1 MFTNKIRQKIL
12 LFAAVAAFPLLA
24 GCVSSEYAT
33 YGPPAEEVEVYG
45 VAPGPDFIWV
55 GGHHIWR
62 GGGYTWRKGSWQ
74 KPPRAGARWEKGRW
88 ERSGRGWRYRDG
100 SWK

>member
-1 MFTNKIRQKIL
+1 MSAKKFL
-12 LFAAVAAFPLLA
+12 LRCLLIASVSAVPILA
-24 GCVSSEYAT
+24 GCATYGYAS

-62 GGGYTWRKGSWQ
+62 GTGYTWQKGSWAR
-74 KPPRAGARWEKGRW
+74 PPRAGAHWEKGSW
-88 ERSGRGWRYRDG
+88 EHSDRGWRYREG
-100 SWK
+100 SWR